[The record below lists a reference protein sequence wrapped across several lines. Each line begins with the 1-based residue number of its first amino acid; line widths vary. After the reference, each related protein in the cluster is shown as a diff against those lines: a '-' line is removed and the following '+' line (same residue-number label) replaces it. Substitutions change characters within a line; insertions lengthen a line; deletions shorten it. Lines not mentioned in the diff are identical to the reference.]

1 MYDQQK
7 KNAEIIDVMGS
18 AGVFKSTS
26 GWADNK
32 YYCLQSG
39 ALPGTIVKITN
50 TGNGKFVF
58 AKVLDNI
65 PDIKQNEGLLIVIS
79 NAAADALGATEAN
92 FTCSVNY
99 AK

>member
-1 MYDQQK
+1 MPGYFTSSR
-7 KNAEIIDVMGS
+7 S

-26 GWADNK
+26 GWTDNK
-32 YYCLQSG
+32 YYCLQSNTT
-39 ALPGTIVKITN
+39 PGTIIKITN
-50 TGNGKFVF
+50 PANGKFVF
-58 AKVLDNI
+58 AKVLDNV

-92 FTCSVNY
+92 FSCSLSY